1 MPVKKQ
7 LIRPRVF
14 VRVPGNNYDHVTSD
28 LVFFLS
34 GRDGEKHESN
44 DANPTDS
51 LYGTITR
58 GYPQAIA
65 FGDTETMFFF

>member
-1 MPVKKQ
+1 MF
-7 LIRPRVF
+7 I
-14 VRVPGNNYDHVTSD
+14 D
-28 LVFFLS
+28 LQKS

-51 LYGTITR
+51 VYGTITR

-65 FGDTETMFFF
+65 FGDTENNGYFF